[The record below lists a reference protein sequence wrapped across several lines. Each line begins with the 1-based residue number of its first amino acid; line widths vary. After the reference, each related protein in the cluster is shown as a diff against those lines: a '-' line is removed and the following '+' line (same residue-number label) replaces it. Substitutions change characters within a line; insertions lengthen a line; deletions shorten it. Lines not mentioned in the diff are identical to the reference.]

1 MFEILKNR
9 KLVKGRI
16 DVLRKKLNN
25 LDDNDDNDKNVINL
39 NNINF
44 NNLLSNPNMTPKIA
58 EELGKYFLKMA
69 NKKRNKDSEIMEMM
83 MI

>member
-1 MFEILKNR
+1 
-9 KLVKGRI
+9 
-16 DVLRKKLNN
+16 
-25 LDDNDDNDKNVINL
+25 
-39 NNINF
+39 
-44 NNLLSNPNMTPKIA
+44 MTPKIA